1 MKLPIIYS
9 DKHKLHAPPLEI
21 YDDLKEEYSEKPERI
36 EAIHKKLTEEHFG
49 EFISPLEFP
58 EEVIKS
64 MHHRAY
70 VDFLS
75 TRSRNLKEGEVL
87 YPSYF
92 ITDTYIAVT
101 PGTYTA
107 AVESV
112 NIALT
117 GAQKVLNGEKLVYSL
132 CRPPGH
138 HAEERS
144 MGGYCFF
151 NNASIAADMMSK
163 KGRVAIL
170 DIDFHHGNGTQNMFY
185 ERSDVLYVSIHADP
199 ALKYPYK
206 TGYLDE
212 VGKGIGLGFNKNYPL
227 PLETGDAEY
236 LPVLRRALQEVQS
249 FNPDYIVLSAG
260 FDTYEKD
267 PIGGFKLTVPFYEAI
282 GQEIKALNISTL
294 VVQEGGY
301 AVDALGDMA
310 RNLLKGLSF
319 TS

>member
-1 MKLPIIYS
+1 MNLPIIYS
-9 DKHKLHAPPLEI
+9 NKHKLHVPLYEI
-21 YDDLKEEYSEKPERI
+21 YDDVKEEYSEKAARI
-36 EAIHKKLTEEHFG
+36 ETIKEKLEQEHAGQFIAPSEFSLDHVKKIHHY
-49 EFISPLEFP
+49 
-58 EEVIKS
+58 
-64 MHHRAY
+64 AY
-70 VDFLS
+70 IDFLNK
-75 TRSRNLKEGEVL
+75 RSNLLKENEVL

-101 PGTYTA
+101 PGTYEA
-107 AVESV
+107 AIESV

-117 GAQKVLNGEKLVYSL
+117 GAQKILEGEKLVYSL

-151 NNASIAADMMSK
+151 NNAAIAANFMSQ
-163 KGRVAIL
+163 KGKVAIL
-170 DIDFHHGNGTQNMFY
+170 DIDFHHGNGTQQIFY

-199 ALKYPYK
+199 KEKYPYK
-206 TGYLDE
+206 TGFIDE
-212 VGKGIGLGFNKNYPL
+212 MGRGIGEGFNINYPL
-227 PLETGDAEY
+227 PLGITDSDY
-236 LPVLRRALQEVQS
+236 MPVLKDALSKITE
-249 FNPDYIVLSAG
+249 FNPELIVVSAG

-267 PIGGFKLTVPFYEAI
+267 PIGGFKLTIPFYEAI
-282 GQEIKALNISTL
+282 GQEIKTLNISTL

-310 RNLLKGLSF
+310 YNLLKGLSF

>member
-1 MKLPIIYS
+1 MKLPIVYS

-21 YDDLKEEYSEKPERI
+21 YDDSKEEYSEKPGRI
-36 EAIHKKLTEEHFG
+36 ESIHKKLTEERFG
-49 EFISPLEFP
+49 EFVSPVEFP
-58 EEVIKS
+58 LDHIKS

-70 VDFLS
+70 VDFLKA
-75 TRSRNLKEGEVL
+75 RSEGLKEGELL

-101 PGTYTA
+101 PGTYEA

-117 GAQKVLNGEKLVYSL
+117 GAQKVLDGEKLVYSL

-206 TGYLDE
+206 TGYVDE
-212 VGKGIGLGFNKNYPL
+212 VGKEAGLGFNKNYPL

-236 LPVLRRALQEVQS
+236 LPVLKRALQEIQS

-267 PIGGFKLTVPFYEAI
+267 PICQFKLTIPFYKTI
-282 GQEIKALNISTL
+282 GEEIKALNKPTL
-294 VVQEGGY
+294 VIQEGGY
-301 AVDALGDMA
+301 AVDALGDIA
-310 RNLLKGLSF
+310 YNLLQGLS
-319 TS
+319 S